1 MGHAR
6 GEAMGFVPPQSRP
19 TERWEV
25 AQTCQPTLT
34 SIPAVLMSIRQYARP
49 SVTGIDA
56 AKRHYLFAEHPD
68 GVFAFLTRQGCVGW

>member
-1 MGHAR
+1 
-6 GEAMGFVPPQSRP
+6 MGFVSPQSRP

-34 SIPAVLMSIRQYARP
+34 SIPAVLTVLTSIRQYARP

-68 GVFAFLTRQGCVGW
+68 GSFAFLTRQGCVGK